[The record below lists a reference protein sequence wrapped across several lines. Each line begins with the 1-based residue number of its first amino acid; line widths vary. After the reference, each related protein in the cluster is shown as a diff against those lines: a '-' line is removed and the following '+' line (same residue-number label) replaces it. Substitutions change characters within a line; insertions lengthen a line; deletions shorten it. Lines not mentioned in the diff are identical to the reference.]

1 MDKKD
6 FIQAMSMIDDDLM
19 SDADMVTKSGVTD
32 YEESVSGV
40 ETYRRPVWQTVAML
54 VASLMLVV
62 SVGAGGTYF
71 FTHRGVNAPEEEQ
84 IIVASTTET
93 ETTSAETDEQAE
105 VSTMRT
111 RKRDTLAKTTLK
123 DTETKES
130 TNTEPVTDPPEN
142 GEVEGVS
149 GNDGKER
156 ETIATV
162 TKTAT
167 PATTAAAQTTA
178 VQTTTI
184 PVWTQFPQTTRIDP
198 NWTPN
203 IDPADWNY
211 DIFADLAK
219 NTYYTTTCDGIPE
232 YRLVAPDGTEYL
244 INLTDQWVWRRT
256 PDMIGQPIESEEA
269 MLTPSQ
275 WYYLTKRG
283 SDVGMRECLWD

>member
-105 VSTMRT
+105 VTTMRT

-149 GNDGKER
+149 GSSDDER
-156 ETIATV
+156 APISTAPV
-162 TKTAT
+162 TKAAA
-167 PATTAAAQTTA
+167 PATTT

-184 PVWTQFPQTTRIDP
+184 PVWTQSPQTTTVQQAP
-198 NWTPN
+198 NWYPG
-203 IDPADWNY
+203 IDYGDY
-211 DIFADLAK
+211 DIFSDLA
-219 NTYYTTTCDGIPE
+219 NNSYYTPTCDGIPE
-232 YRLVAPDGTEYL
+232 FHLYAPDGTEYK
-244 INLTDQWVWRRT
+244 INLSEQWVWRRGAN
-256 PDMIGQPIESEEA
+256 DNEYAES

-275 WYYLTKRG
+275 WYYLTKLHKDILADFSR
-283 SDVGMRECLWD
+283 

>member
-105 VSTMRT
+105 VTTMRT

-130 TNTEPVTDPPEN
+130 TNTEPVTASPEN

-149 GNDGKER
+149 GSGADER
-156 ETIATV
+156 APISTAPV
-162 TKTAT
+162 TKASA
-167 PATTAAAQTTA
+167 PAATT

-184 PVWTQFPQTTRIDP
+184 PVWTQSPQTTTVQQDP
-198 NWTPN
+198 NWYYGIEPPE
-203 IDPADWNY
+203 DY
-211 DIFADLAK
+211 DIFAQLAS
-219 NTYYTTTCDGIPE
+219 NSYSPYPCDGIPE

-244 INLTDQWVWRRT
+244 INLTDKWVWRRT
-256 PDMIGQPIESEEA
+256 PDMIGQPGVEPEETYLTFSE
-269 MLTPSQ
+269 
-275 WYYLTKRG
+275 WYYLEIRG
-283 SDVGMRECLWD
+283 ADIGMRECLWD